1 MRCIRFEKDKTAEIF
16 NLVINQTVELEWFR
30 NGHPNNDY
38 ITIDEQGLEDVLAG
52 REPKPYV
59 KHIKDFTF
67 RY

>member
-1 MRCIRFEKDKTAEIF
+1 MRCIRFEKGKTAEIF

-38 ITIDEQGLEDVLAG
+38 ITIDEQGLYDVLAG
-52 REPKPYV
+52 KEPKPYV